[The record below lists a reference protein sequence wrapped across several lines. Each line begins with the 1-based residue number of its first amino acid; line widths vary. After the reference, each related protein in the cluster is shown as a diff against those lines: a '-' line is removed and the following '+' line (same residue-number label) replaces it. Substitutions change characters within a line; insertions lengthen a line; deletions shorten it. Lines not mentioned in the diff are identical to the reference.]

1 MADYNINAV
10 TRRVV
15 YSGSAG
21 TGPYAFS
28 FEVLVSSDI
37 VVYFNS
43 TSLTL
48 TTDYTVT
55 INANGTGSV
64 TIVTGTNVPTTPDAN
79 DTIIIVGARDIER
92 TTDFVTAGDLLA
104 ASLNEQLDGL
114 TIFDQQIAEEQKRSL
129 MAPVYDP
136 AHVDD
141 GGTLDMTLPAK
152 ADRLGKSLVFNAT
165 TGNPEAGPTSTDIAN
180 AQTNATAAA
189 ASAVAAAASETAA
202 GVSEAAAA
210 SYASPVTETFADTVG
225 FTAGTSTTITLAAT
239 VVEDA
244 VIITFDGVT
253 QHHDTYSISGT
264 TVTFTS
270 TIPVGVLAIEASYGT
285 RSTGAIDNIIIGANT
300 PAAATVTTLT
310 ASGDVYTTAKM
321 GVVAAPDALGA
332 PLQVKHSGT
341 VAYLGLDGGNSDTDP
356 VLSTWTDP
364 DPASALFGWSIYNS
378 GSDGAFEL
386 FRRNNSTTEIEVAS
400 FSRSDGGLTLAG
412 TLSAG
417 ATDVTT
423 LTASGDAVVD
433 NLGTGGISPVRDLH
447 VSNAGTNVFAQ
458 WTNNTTG
465 HTTTDGWLSGMPNGT
480 DFRYYGYEVG
490 GVFTFYPEE
499 TLSLTVAKLGVTV
512 AGTLSAG
519 ATDVTTLT
527 ATGTI
532 SQDAT
537 ATGDIAYFKTT
548 GNSGTGL
555 FINSNTTSQID
566 LVGWDGSDANAI
578 NLRSGGSPGNGI
590 LLDTSN
596 NVTLSG
602 TLSAGATTVTTLT
615 ASSEVFANSATNT
628 GADGLVGFHTQ
639 DATAPGITMHNTGAS
654 GIHWG
659 MYADASGNLQ
669 LRNNDTD
676 TNVVTVGSSGTLSA
690 GATTVTTLTA
700 SGDVAINT
708 DTLLVDVSTETIGVK
723 MTPDVLGA
731 PLQIKHD
738 GTVAYLGLDGGNSDT
753 DPFLST
759 WQDPD
764 PASALFGWSFFNRST
779 DGNLRLS
786 RRNNSTTD
794 TEVLTIARS
803 TGNATFAGTADI
815 ANGVYIGG
823 SVAANLLDDYEE
835 GTWTPAISGDGTA
848 GTYTNGTTQATYTKI
863 GRMVTVN
870 FGIGSFSTAT
880 GGTGNLRITGLPFT
894 KTAGQSPTGSVWF
907 SSVNTGASVISL
919 ALVFSTAAGA
929 SATLNVN
936 EVVDNAVV
944 QLTPISGVGV
954 SSQIHGSI
962 TYFV

>member
-1 MADYNINAV
+1 L
-10 TRRVV
+10 
-15 YSGSAG
+15 
-21 TGPYAFS
+21 F
-28 FEVLVSSDI
+28 
-37 VVYFNS
+37 
-43 TSLTL
+43 
-48 TTDYTVT
+48 
-55 INANGTGSV
+55 
-64 TIVTGTNVPTTPDAN
+64 
-79 DTIIIVGARDIER
+79 
-92 TTDFVTAGDLLA
+92 
-104 ASLNEQLDGL
+104 
-114 TIFDQQIAEEQKRSL
+114 
-129 MAPVYDP
+129 
-136 AHVDD
+136 
-141 GGTLDMTLPAK
+141 
-152 ADRLGKSLVFNAT
+152 
-165 TGNPEAGPTSTDIAN
+165 
-180 AQTNATAAA
+180 
-189 ASAVAAAASETAA
+189 
-202 GVSEAAAA
+202 
-210 SYASPVTETFADTVG
+210 
-225 FTAGTSTTITLAAT
+225 
-239 VVEDA
+239 
-244 VIITFDGVT
+244 
-253 QHHDTYSISGT
+253 
-264 TVTFTS
+264 
-270 TIPVGVLAIEASYGT
+270 
-285 RSTGAIDNIIIGANT
+285 
-300 PAAATVTTLT
+300 
-310 ASGDVYTTAKM
+310 
-321 GVVAAPDALGA
+321 
-332 PLQVKHSGT
+332 
-341 VAYLGLDGGNSDTDP
+341 YLGDGGNSDTDP

-835 GTWTPAISGDGTA
+835 GTWTPVLSSATTT
-848 GTYTNGTTQATYTKI
+848 TYTTQIGYYTKI
-863 GRMVTVN
+863 GNVVTVN
-870 FGIGSFSTAT
+870 CAFQINSLGDGSTT
-880 GGTGNLRITGLPFT
+880 QLTGLPFT
-894 KTAGQSPTGSVWF
+894 FFGSSSHQGAVGYFTGLATNVLSLGFYGNAGATTVNFMTTNTAGTG
-907 SSVNTGASVISL
+907 
-919 ALVFSTAAGA
+919 
-929 SATLNVN
+929 ATLNPAIFG
-936 EVVDNAVV
+936 DGARV
-944 QLTPISGVGV
+944 QFTM
-954 SSQIHGSI
+954 
-962 TYFV
+962 TYTV